1 MTNNDK
7 IFLEALLNG
16 NRTKASK
23 ILKTALNKGES
34 VEDIYENLIKPSLY
48 EVGVLWETGKISV
61 ATEHLASAVVE
72 ALLNEMYYNI
82 LSFYPKEK
90 KAIVSCVENEYH
102 QIGSRMVADIFELNG
117 WNTSFLGANTP
128 TKELIRFTKDAKP
141 DILALSLTLS
151 HNLPLLEQMLH
162 SIRQELPNTP
172 VIIGGQ
178 AFRHG
183 GLQLETNYN
192 DVRLFEDL
200 KSLNACIKSNF

>member
-7 IFLEALLNG
+7 ILLEALLSG
-16 NRTKASK
+16 NRTKASE
-23 ILKTALNKGES
+23 ILKAAHNQGDS
-34 VEDIYENLIKPSLY
+34 VEDIYENLIKPALY
-48 EVGVLWETGKISV
+48 EVGELWETGKISV

-82 LSFYPKEK
+82 LSLNPKEK
-90 KAIVSCVENEYH
+90 KVVVSCLENEFH

-128 TKELIRFTKDAKP
+128 TRELIHFTIEAKP

-151 HNLPLLEQMLH
+151 HNLPLLDHMLH
-162 SIRQELPNTP
+162 SIRQEIPNTP
-172 VIIGGQ
+172 IFIGGQ

-183 GLQLETNYN
+183 GRQLETKYN
-192 DVRLFEDL
+192 GVRYFEDL
-200 KSLNACIKSNF
+200 KSLHTCIKSNC